1 MCVPL
6 IDETELKNLLEED
19 KNVWKDYYDQAV
31 EVAEREVNQ
40 VTKLIEVQ
48 KQQLE
53 ELLSQS
59 QQRLDMI
66 PTLAQNENPSV

>member
-6 IDETELKNLLEED
+6 IDENELQKLLEED
-19 KNVWKDYYDQAV
+19 QKVWKDYYDQAV
-31 EVAEREVNQ
+31 EVAEREVDQ

-59 QQRLDMI
+59 
-66 PTLAQNENPSV
+66 

>member
-6 IDETELKNLLEED
+6 IDENELQKLLEQD
-19 KNVWKDYYDQAV
+19 QKVWKDYYDQAV
-31 EVAEREVNQ
+31 EVAEREVDQ

-59 QQRLDMI
+59 
-66 PTLAQNENPSV
+66 

>member
-19 KNVWKDYYDQAV
+19 KYVWKDYYDQAV

>member
-1 MCVPL
+1 MCMPL
-6 IDETELKNLLEED
+6 IDENELKKLLEED
-19 KNVWKDYYDQAV
+19 QKVWKDYYDQAV
-31 EVAEREVNQ
+31 EVAEREVDQ

-59 QQRLDMI
+59 
-66 PTLAQNENPSV
+66 